1 MSNSLPSWDSC
12 ILPTRAWL
20 WEVMVGFGFAVLGY
34 IWLLY
39 FGATIVPGVGLSG
52 YLIGLVPWILFDWAH
67 APGYGILALLLTLG
81 LQRRAWP
88 LAYALPVA
96 AAAAF
101 VFGLWTEVFQGS
113 VQGRQTT
120 ADDLMT
126 DAIGISLAAMILM
139 LSETVRNRIVL
150 SPDLDSFLAF
160 WRAGCLVSLVRR
172 AKYIRS

>member
-1 MSNSLPSWDSC
+1 MARLPLLPLLMSNSLPSLDSC
-12 ILPTRAWL
+12 IFPRRAWS
-20 WEVMVGFGFAVLGY
+20 WEVMVGFGIAVLGY
-34 IWLLY
+34 IGLLY

-52 YLIGLVPWILFDWAH
+52 YLIGLVPWSLFDWAH
-67 APGYGILALLLTLG
+67 APGYGILAVLLTRG

-120 ADDLMT
+120 AEDLVT
-126 DAIGISLAAMILM
+126 DAIGIGLAAIMIL
-139 LSETVRNRIVL
+139 SATVRNRIV
-150 SPDLDSFLAF
+150 ST
-160 WRAGCLVSLVRR
+160 CRR
-172 AKYIRS
+172 P

>member
-1 MSNSLPSWDSC
+1 
-12 ILPTRAWL
+12 
-20 WEVMVGFGFAVLGY
+20 MVGFGIAVLGY
-34 IWLLY
+34 IGLLY

-113 VQGRQTT
+113 VQGRQLSV
-120 ADDLMT
+120 DDLVT
-126 DAIGISLAAMILM
+126 DAIGIGLAVIMIL
-139 LSETVRNRIVL
+139 SGTVRNRIVL
-150 SPDLDSFLAF
+150 RASGLDSFLTF
-160 WRAGCLVSLVRR
+160 WSAGSLVSLARR
-172 AKYIRS
+172 TKYIRS